1 MMDLILREA
10 NLPDGRTRVDIG
22 VQNARIV
29 AVEPQ
34 LKAEAVE
41 EIDATDRLVSPPFI
55 DAHFHMD
62 ATLTRGLPRTNQ
74 SGTLFEGIQLWG
86 ELQRQLTVEAVF
98 ERAMT
103 YCDMA
108 IAQGIQAI
116 RSHVD
121 VCDENLE
128 QIQFI
133 PVHSRPQ

>member
-62 ATLTRGLPRTNQ
+62 ATLTRGLPRTN
-74 SGTLFEGIQLWG
+74 
-86 ELQRQLTVEAVF
+86 
-98 ERAMT
+98 
-103 YCDMA
+103 
-108 IAQGIQAI
+108 
-116 RSHVD
+116 
-121 VCDENLE
+121 
-128 QIQFI
+128 
-133 PVHSRPQ
+133 

>member
-10 NLPDGRTRVDIG
+10 NLPYGRTRVDIG

-74 SGTLFEGIQLWG
+74 SGTLFEGIQL
-86 ELQRQLTVEAVF
+86 
-98 ERAMT
+98 
-103 YCDMA
+103 
-108 IAQGIQAI
+108 
-116 RSHVD
+116 
-121 VCDENLE
+121 
-128 QIQFI
+128 
-133 PVHSRPQ
+133 